1 MMSAEPFKVMV
12 VGDVAPAR
20 DALIAFLRAVGFAA
34 EHGDSPAEA
43 VDAIRQREF
52 DLAVLDL
59 ENLIGISASDLCAQ
73 IRAIGKP
80 IGILLMT
87 PTQVEKQIVQALEA
101 GADDYITKP
110 FRTADLI
117 SRCHVV
123 LQRVRA
129 NHALES
135 NSFAV
140 GDLHLDVDL
149 RQLRKAGKVVHL
161 TPTEFSLLTFLMK
174 NQGTALTHSQLLRT
188 IWGPEYGQELE
199 YLRSY
204 IRLLRKK
211 IEAQP
216 SQPKYLLTEPW
227 VGYRLCEPVSPDPA
241 KSDRPA
247 L

>member
-1 MMSAEPFKVMV
+1 MSAEPFKVMV
-12 VGDVAPAR
+12 IGDVAPAR

-34 EHGDSPAEA
+34 EHGDGPDEA
-43 VDAIRQREF
+43 VSAIRQREF
-52 DLAVLDL
+52 DLVVLDI
-59 ENLIGISASDLCAQ
+59 ENLVGISASELCGQ
-73 IRAIGKP
+73 IRASGKP
-80 IGILLMT
+80 IGILLVAAG
-87 PTQVEKQIVQALEA
+87 QVEKQIVQALEA

-123 LQRVRA
+123 LHRVRA
-129 NHALES
+129 NNALES
-135 NSFAV
+135 NSLAV
-140 GDLHLDVDL
+140 GDLHLDVGR

-161 TPTEFSLLTFLMK
+161 TPTEFNLLTLLMK

-227 VGYRLCEPVSPDPA
+227 VGYRFCEPVSSDPA
-241 KSDRPA
+241 KSGRRT

>member
-1 MMSAEPFKVMV
+1 MMSVEPFKVMV
-12 VGDVAPAR
+12 IGDGAAAR

-34 EHGDSPAEA
+34 EHGDRADEA
-43 VDAIRQREF
+43 VDRIRHREF
-52 DLAVLDL
+52 DLAVLDI
-59 ENLIGISASDLCAQ
+59 ENSSGISATELCGQ
-73 IRAIGKP
+73 IRATGKP

-87 PTQVEKQIVQALEA
+87 PTHVEKEIVGALEA

-110 FRTADLI
+110 FRSADLI

-123 LQRVRA
+123 LHRVRA
-129 NHALES
+129 NNALERS
-135 NSFAV
+135 SFAV
-140 GDLHLDVDL
+140 GDLHLDVDR
-149 RQLRKAGKVVHL
+149 RQLRKAGQVVHL
-161 TPTEFSLLTFLMK
+161 TPIEFSLLTFLMK

-227 VGYRLCEPVSPDPA
+227 VGYRFCEPVSSDPA
-241 KSDRPA
+241 KSGRRT